1 MANIYNQVSQNKL
14 RSNLLMVLFV
24 SFITLSVYLISL
36 TLELDYS
43 FTIIA
48 FLFSLGSS
56 LISYFWGSQIVLSLN
71 GAKPANRQDFFNFY
85 TVTENLS
92 LANNTPMPKI
102 YVINSSAP
110 NAFAT
115 GTDPKNASICATT
128 GLLEKL
134 DRTELEGVIAHELS
148 HIKNFDTRIM
158 TLVSVLIGS
167 LSILINQSQTL
178 FYKKNRDRNRSSV
191 LQIFGLFMIIF
202 APIIGKIIQLAISRQ
217 REYLADSQSVKLT
230 RQPQGLISALQK
242 ISSDPNPLNSASTA
256 TASLYI
262 INPFKSQNFSHL
274 FSTHPPIEKRILALK
289 NLL

>member
-1 MANIYNQVSQNKL
+1 MANIYNQVSENKL
-14 RSNLLMVLFV
+14 RSNLLMVFFV

-56 LISYFWGSQIVLSLN
+56 LISYFFGDQIVLSLN
-71 GAKPANRQDFFNFY
+71 GAKPADRLNFFNFY

-92 LANNTPMPKI
+92 LVNNTPMPKI

-178 FYKKNRDRNRSSV
+178 FYRKNRDRDKSSI
-191 LQIFGLFMIIF
+191 LQILGLFMIIF

-217 REYLADSQSVKLT
+217 REYLADSSAVKLT

-242 ISSDPNPLNSASTA
+242 ITSDSNSLNSASTA

-262 INPFKSQNFSHL
+262 INPFKGQNFNHL
-274 FSTHPPIEKRILALK
+274 FSTHPPIEKRIQELK

>member
-1 MANIYNQVSQNKL
+1 MANIYDQVSQNKF
-14 RSNLLMVLFV
+14 RSNLLMALFV
-24 SFITLSVYLISL
+24 FFITLSVYLISL
-36 TLELDYS
+36 TLQLDYS

-48 FLFSLGSS
+48 FVFSLASS
-56 LISYFWGSQIVLSLN
+56 LISYFFGDQIVLSLN
-71 GAKPANRQDFFNFY
+71 GAKPADRLNYFNFY

-102 YVINSSAP
+102 YVINSNAP

-115 GTDPKNASICATT
+115 GTNPKNASICATT

-167 LSILINQSQTL
+167 LSILINQSQSL
-178 FYKKNRDRNRSSV
+178 FYRKNRDRDRSSI
-191 LQIFGLFMIIF
+191 LQISGLILIIF

-217 REYLADSQSVKLT
+217 REYLADSGAVKLT

-242 ISSDPNPLNSASTA
+242 ISNDPNLLNSASTA

-262 INPFKSQNFSHL
+262 INPFKNQNFSHL
-274 FSTHPPIEKRILALK
+274 FSTHPPVEKRIQALK

>member
-1 MANIYNQVSQNKL
+1 MANIYDQVSQNKL

-43 FTIIA
+43 FTIFA
-48 FLFSLGSS
+48 FIFSLASS
-56 LISYFWGSQIVLSLN
+56 LISYFFGSQIVLSLN
-71 GAKPANRQDFFNFY
+71 GAKPAERQDYFNFY

-115 GTDPKNASICATT
+115 GTDPQNASICATT

-167 LSILINQSQTL
+167 LSILINQSQSL
-178 FYKKNRDRNRSSV
+178 FYRKNRDRNRSSV
-191 LQIFGLFMIIF
+191 LQIFGLVLIIF

-217 REYLADSQSVKLT
+217 REYLADSGAVKLT

-242 ISSDPNPLNSASTA
+242 ISADSNPLNSASTA

-262 INPFKSQNFSHL
+262 INPFKGQNFSHL
-274 FSTHPPIEKRILALK
+274 FSTHPPVEKRIQALK

>member
-1 MANIYNQVSQNKL
+1 MANIYDQVSQNKL

-36 TLELDYS
+36 TLEIDYS
-43 FTIIA
+43 FTIFA
-48 FLFSLGSS
+48 FIFSLGSS
-56 LISYFWGSQIVLSLN
+56 LISYFFGDQIVLSLN
-71 GAKPANRQDFFNFY
+71 GAKSVERQDYFNFY

-102 YVINSSAP
+102 YVINSNAP

-167 LSILINQSQTL
+167 LSILINQSQSL
-178 FYKKNRDRNRSSV
+178 FYRKNRDRNRSSA
-191 LQIFGLFMIIF
+191 LQIFSLILIIF

-217 REYLADSQSVKLT
+217 REYLADSGAVKLT

-242 ISSDPNPLNSASTA
+242 ISSDSSPLNSASTA

-262 INPFKSQNFSHL
+262 INPFKGQNFSHL
-274 FSTHPPIEKRILALK
+274 FSTHPPIEKRIQALK

>member
-1 MANIYNQVSQNKL
+1 
-14 RSNLLMVLFV
+14 MVLFV
-24 SFITLSVYLISL
+24 TFITLSVYLISL
-36 TLELDYS
+36 ALELDYS

-48 FLFSLGSS
+48 FVFSLASS
-56 LISYFWGSQIVLSLN
+56 LISYFYGDQIVLSLN
-71 GAKPANRQDFFNFY
+71 GAKPAQKQDYFNFY

-102 YVINSSAP
+102 YIINSSAP

-128 GLLEKL
+128 GLLKKL

-167 LSILINQSQTL
+167 LSILINQSQSL
-178 FYKKNRDRNRSSV
+178 FYRRNKDKDKSSV
-191 LQIFGLFMIIF
+191 LQIFGLILIIL

-217 REYLADSQSVKLT
+217 REYLADSSAVKLT
-230 RQPQGLISALQK
+230 RQPSGLISALQK
-242 ISSDPNPLNSASTA
+242 ISTDSNSLNSASTA

-262 INPFKSQNFSHL
+262 INPFKEQNFSHL
-274 FSTHPPIEKRILALK
+274 FSTHPPVEKRIQALK
-289 NLL
+289 KLL

>member
-1 MANIYNQVSQNKL
+1 MANIYDQVSQNKF
-14 RSNLLMVLFV
+14 RSNLLMALFV
-24 SFITLSVYLISL
+24 FFITLSVYLISL
-36 TLELDYS
+36 TLQLDYS

-48 FLFSLGSS
+48 FVFSLASS
-56 LISYFWGSQIVLSLN
+56 LISYFFGDQIVLSLN
-71 GAKPANRQDFFNFY
+71 GAKPADRLNYFNFY

-102 YVINSSAP
+102 YVINSNAP

-115 GTDPKNASICATT
+115 GTNPKNASICATT

-167 LSILINQSQTL
+167 LSILINQSQSL
-178 FYKKNRDRNRSSV
+178 FYRKNRDRDRSSI
-191 LQIFGLFMIIF
+191 LQISGLILIIF

-217 REYLADSQSVKLT
+217 REYLADSGAVKLT

-242 ISSDPNPLNSASTA
+242 ISNDPNLLNSASTA

-262 INPFKSQNFSHL
+262 INPFKGQNFSHL
-274 FSTHPPIEKRILALK
+274 FSTHPPVEKRIQALK

>member
-1 MANIYNQVSQNKL
+1 MANIYDQVSQNKF
-14 RSNLLMVLFV
+14 RSNLLMALFV
-24 SFITLSVYLISL
+24 FFITLSVYLISL
-36 TLELDYS
+36 TLQLDYS

-48 FLFSLGSS
+48 FVFSLASS
-56 LISYFWGSQIVLSLN
+56 LISYFFGDQIVLSLN
-71 GAKPANRQDFFNFY
+71 GAKPADRLNYFNFY

-102 YVINSSAP
+102 YVINSNAP

-115 GTDPKNASICATT
+115 GTNPKNASICATT

-167 LSILINQSQTL
+167 LSILINQSQSL
-178 FYKKNRDRNRSSV
+178 FYRKNRDRDRSSI
-191 LQIFGLFMIIF
+191 LQIFGLILIIF

-217 REYLADSQSVKLT
+217 REYLADSGAVKLT

-242 ISSDPNPLNSASTA
+242 ISNDPNLLNSASTA

-262 INPFKSQNFSHL
+262 INPFKGQNFSHL
-274 FSTHPPIEKRILALK
+274 FSTHPPVEKRIQALK

>member
-1 MANIYNQVSQNKL
+1 MANIYDQVSQNKF
-14 RSNLLMVLFV
+14 RSNLLMALFV
-24 SFITLSVYLISL
+24 FFITLSVYLISL
-36 TLELDYS
+36 TLQLDYS

-48 FLFSLGSS
+48 FVFSLASS
-56 LISYFWGSQIVLSLN
+56 LISYFFGDQIVLSLN
-71 GAKPANRQDFFNFY
+71 GAKPADRLNYFNFY

-102 YVINSSAP
+102 YVINSNAP

-115 GTDPKNASICATT
+115 GTNPKNASICATT

-167 LSILINQSQTL
+167 LSILINQSQSL
-178 FYKKNRDRNRSSV
+178 FYRKNRDRDRSSI
-191 LQIFGLFMIIF
+191 LQISGLILIIF

-217 REYLADSQSVKLT
+217 REYLADSGAVKLT

-242 ISSDPNPLNSASTA
+242 ISTDSNPLNSASTA

-262 INPFKSQNFSHL
+262 INPFKNQNFSHL
-274 FSTHPPIEKRILALK
+274 FSTHPPIEKRIQALK

>member
-1 MANIYNQVSQNKL
+1 MANIYDQVSRNKF

-24 SFITLSVYLISL
+24 TFITLSVYLISL
-36 TLELDYS
+36 ALELDYS

-48 FLFSLGSS
+48 FVFSLASS
-56 LISYFWGSQIVLSLN
+56 LISYFYGDQIVLSLN
-71 GAKPANRQDFFNFY
+71 GAKPAQKQDYFNFY

-102 YVINSSAP
+102 YIINSSAP

-128 GLLEKL
+128 GLLKKL

-167 LSILINQSQTL
+167 LSILINQSQSL
-178 FYKKNRDRNRSSV
+178 FYRRNKDKDKSSV
-191 LQIFGLFMIIF
+191 LQIFGLILIIL

-217 REYLADSQSVKLT
+217 REYLADSSAVKLT
-230 RQPQGLISALQK
+230 RQPSGLISALQK
-242 ISSDPNPLNSASTA
+242 ISTDSNSLNSASTA

-262 INPFKSQNFSHL
+262 INPFKEQNFSHL
-274 FSTHPPIEKRILALK
+274 FSTHPPVEKRIQALK
-289 NLL
+289 KLL